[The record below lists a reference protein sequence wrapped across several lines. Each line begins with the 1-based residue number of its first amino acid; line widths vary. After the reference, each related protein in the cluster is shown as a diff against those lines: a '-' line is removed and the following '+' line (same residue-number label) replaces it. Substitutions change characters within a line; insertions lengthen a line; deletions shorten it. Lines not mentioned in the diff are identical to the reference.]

1 MEQDVG
7 GKHVHVHVPNRSCSK
22 LEQTYALHVHT
33 CTCSFSSFFKCSN
46 SKNICRK

>member
-7 GKHVHVHVPNRSCSK
+7 GKHVHVHVHVPNRSCSK

-33 CTCSFSSFFKCSN
+33 CSFSSFFKCS
-46 SKNICRK
+46 